1 MTHFFFFIFL
11 VWLWLPI
18 SLCFSAGAPFKVE
31 SARIETTNSNGGLN
45 GHLIFLGGFELASRD
60 PRFGGLSGLVLSKD
74 GNRLYAISDRGY
86 WLTARL
92 HHDSQGVLQG
102 LDSWQI
108 ASLLN
113 PSGSVLKGSMRDAE
127 ALVRDRDGS
136 FIVGFERNPRLWRYP
151 LPADLKKAPSN
162 GGLEAV
168 AILPDRR
175 FVMITERYKN
185 ENGTTKGWLMD
196 RNRFSSISY
205 LQSDGFQP
213 TDISP
218 LPNGDLLLLE
228 RRYNLLRGAIVR
240 VRRLPATGI
249 RPGARLK
256 GEELAL
262 LEPPFEVDN
271 FEGHSRDAS
280 LHDLRRQLQPPSAH
294 PPVAIS
300 FNQGY
305 SITGPSTE
313 NFPTKGV
320 KDGRRG
326 NRTEKTVGDES
337 RRDP

>member
-1 MTHFFFFIFL
+1 MNHFFFFIFI

-18 SLCFSAGAPFKVE
+18 SLCFPAAAPFKVE
-31 SARIETTNSNGGLN
+31 SARIKPTNSNGGLN
-45 GHLIFLGGFELASRD
+45 GHLIFLGGFELASKD
-60 PRFGGLSGLVLSKD
+60 PRFGGLSGLALSED
-74 GNRLYAISDRGY
+74 GNHLYAISDRGY

-92 HHDSQGVLQG
+92 HHDSQGVLQR
-102 LDSWQI
+102 LDSWQM

-151 LPADLKKAPSN
+151 ASREAFALPPQALPLPADLKKAPSN
-162 GGLEAV
+162 GGLEAM

-175 FVMITERYKN
+175 FVMITERYKD
-185 ENGTTKGWLMD
+185 ENGTTKGWIMD

-205 LQSDGFQP
+205 LQSDGFEP

-218 LPNGDLLLLE
+218 LPNGDLLVLE

-271 FEGHSRDAS
+271 FEGLAV
-280 LHDLRRQLQPPSAH
+280 RQHPTAGTLLYMISDDNYSPLQ
-294 PPVAIS
+294 
-300 FNQGY
+300 
-305 SITGPSTE
+305 
-313 NFPTKGV
+313 
-320 KDGRRG
+320 
-326 NRTEKTVGDES
+326 RTLLLQFRLIKTT
-337 RRDP
+337 P